1 MRTLSLT
8 VLPVWEGRTVK
19 SLLKREL
26 HMAEGFIAALKLRS
40 AGICL
45 NGMRVFTN
53 ARVRAGDVLTAQVG
67 DWNGRNEAEAIA
79 VPLDLVYE
87 DEDLA
92 VLNKSADMA
101 VHGSPAG
108 TQPTVANAL
117 AARWGHAQAFHPV
130 NRLDRGTSGLMV
142 IAKSAYVHELLRRQ
156 LHTDA
161 FVREYLAFAAG
172 HFDPGTGRIELP
184 IAKAPNHPTAQEIRS
199 DGKASITDYCTI
211 QHFPGY
217 SLLRLRPL
225 TGRTHQLRVHCA
237 ALGHPLLG
245 DTLYGGDALLSRP
258 ALHAAYLRLRH
269 PVTGECL
276 TFEAALPEDMAALA
290 GESAARVPGN
300 QFSPK

>member
-8 VLPVWEGRTVK
+8 VLPAWEGRRVK
-19 SLLKREL
+19 SLLTREL
-26 HMAEGFIAALKLRS
+26 HMAEGHIAALKLRPD
-40 AGICL
+40 GLCL
-45 NGMRVFTN
+45 NGQRVFTN
-53 ARVRAGDVLTAQVG
+53 QRVCAGDILTVMVS
-67 DWNGRNEAEAIA
+67 DWDGRNEAEAIA

-92 VLNKSADMA
+92 VLNKRADMA
-101 VHGSPAG
+101 VHGSAAG

-117 AARWGHAQAFHPV
+117 AARWGHEQAFHPV

-161 FVREYLAFAAG
+161 FVREYLALAAG
-172 HFDPGTGRIELP
+172 HFEPPAGRIDLP
-184 IAKAPNHPTAQEIRS
+184 IAKAPDHPTAQEVRA
-199 DGKASITDYCTI
+199 DGKPSFTDYCTL
-211 QHFPGY
+211 QSFSDY
-217 SLLRLRPL
+217 SLLRLRAL

-245 DTLYGGDALLSRP
+245 DTLYGGDTRLSRP

-269 PVTGECL
+269 PVTGKLL
-276 TFEAALPEDMAALA
+276 TLEAPLPDDLAALCRD
-290 GESAARVPGN
+290 STDT
-300 QFSPK
+300 QS

>member
-8 VLPVWEGRTVK
+8 VRPAWEGRRVK

-26 HMAEGFIAALKLRS
+26 HMAEGHIAALKLRPD
-40 AGICL
+40 GICL
-45 NGMRVFTN
+45 NGKRVFTN
-53 ARVRAGDVLTAQVG
+53 QRVCAGDILTVMIS
-67 DWNGRNEAEAIA
+67 DWDGCNVAEAIA

-92 VLNKSADMA
+92 VLNKRADMA
-101 VHGSPAG
+101 VHGSAAG

-117 AARWGHAQAFHPV
+117 AARWGHEQAFHPV

-161 FVREYLAFAAG
+161 FVREYLALAAG
-172 HFDPGTGRIELP
+172 HFEPPAGRIELP
-184 IAKAPNHPTAQEIRS
+184 IAKATDHPTAQEVRA
-199 DGKASITDYCTI
+199 DGKPSFTDYCTL
-211 QHFPGY
+211 QSFSDY

-237 ALGHPLLG
+237 ALDHPLLG
-245 DTLYGGDALLSRP
+245 DTLYGGDTRLARP

-269 PVTGECL
+269 PVTGALL
-276 TFEAALPEDMAALA
+276 TLEAPLPADMAELC
-290 GESAARVPGN
+290 SRI
-300 QFSPK
+300 K

>member
-8 VLPVWEGRTVK
+8 VLPDWEGRTVK

-26 HMAEGFIAALKLRS
+26 HMAEGYIAALKLRS
-40 AGICL
+40 EGICL
-45 NGMRVFTN
+45 NGQRVFTN
-53 ARVRAGDVLTAQVG
+53 ARVVAGDVLTAQVG
-67 DWNGRNEAEAIA
+67 DWDGRNEAEAITA
-79 VPLDLVYE
+79 ALELLYE

-101 VHGSPAG
+101 VHGSAAG
-108 TQPTVANAL
+108 TRPTVANAL
-117 AARWGHAQAFHPV
+117 AARWGHEQAFHPV

-161 FVREYLAFAAG
+161 FIREYLAFAAG
-172 HFDPGTGRIELP
+172 HFEPDAGRIELP
-184 IAKAPNHPTAQEIRS
+184 IAKAPGHPTAQEIRA
-199 DGKASITDYCTI
+199 DGKASITDYRTLRL
-211 QHFPGY
+211 FPGY

-245 DTLYGGDALLSRP
+245 DTLYGGDACLPRP

-269 PVTGECL
+269 PVTGGLL
-276 TFEAALPEDMAALA
+276 TLEAPLPADLAALCPDGTVL
-290 GESAARVPGN
+290 P
-300 QFSPK
+300 